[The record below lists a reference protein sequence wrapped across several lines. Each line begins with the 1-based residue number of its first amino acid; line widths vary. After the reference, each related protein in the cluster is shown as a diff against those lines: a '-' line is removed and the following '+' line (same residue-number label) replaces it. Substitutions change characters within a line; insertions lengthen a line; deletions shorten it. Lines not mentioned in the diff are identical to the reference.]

1 MGTSYDLYDIG
12 TLLLLLAMVLTLVRL
27 AWALRRC
34 ADALED
40 QSTPRMKEKLRV
52 TTGERDKLEHDYK
65 RIQKKYTARCDA
77 LSDLTKE
84 MAGLKGN
91 EGGGSDS
98 SIGETDD
105 QEQPE

>member
-1 MGTSYDLYDIG
+1 MGIDNGLHN
-12 TLLLLLAMVLTLVRL
+12 LAMLLALLAIVVGLVAL
-27 AWALRRC
+27 GVTLRRC